1 MTRRLVLLRHAKSEW
16 PPGVPDEDRP
26 LAERGVR
33 DAVAVGE
40 LLAGDDALV
49 PDLVLYSSARRTRET
64 WKLASR
70 AWDTPPPSLEEPELY
85 GADADELIGL
95 VGELDQGVQTV
106 VLIGHE
112 PTMSTVATRL
122 AGPESSA
129 GDLERLREKF
139 PTSGLAVLRFE
150 SDWSGVAPGAGVLER
165 FEVPRG

>member
-1 MTRRLVLLRHAKSEW
+1 MTRRVVLLRHAKSDW

-40 LLAGDDALV
+40 LLAGDEALL
-49 PDLVLYSSARRTRET
+49 PDLVLHSSARRARET
-64 WKLASR
+64 WAMASR
-70 AWDTPPPSLEEPELY
+70 AWDTPPPALEEPELY

-95 VGELDQGVQTV
+95 VGELNQGVQTV
-106 VLIGHE
+106 VLVGHE
-112 PTMSTVATRL
+112 PTMSAAAAKL
-122 AGPESSA
+122 AGPESSE
-129 GDLERLREKF
+129 GDLERLKAKF
-139 PTSGLAVLRFE
+139 PTSGIAVLRFE

>member
-1 MTRRLVLLRHAKSEW
+1 MTRRLLLLRHAKSEW
-16 PPGVPDEDRP
+16 PPGVPDPDRP
-26 LAERGVR
+26 LAERGIR

-40 LLAGDDALV
+40 LLAGDEELL

-70 AWDTPPPSLEEPELY
+70 AWDTPPPSVEEPELY

-95 VGELDQGVQTV
+95 VGELDQGVATV

-112 PTMSTVATRL
+112 PTMSTAAAKL
-122 AGPESSA
+122 AGPRSSPE
-129 GDLERLREKF
+129 DLERLQEKF
-139 PTSGLAVLRFE
+139 PTSGVAVLRFE

>member
-1 MTRRLVLLRHAKSEW
+1 MTRRLVLLRHAKSDW

-40 LLAGDDALV
+40 LLAGDEALL

-64 WKLASR
+64 WTLASR

-150 SDWSGVAPGAGVLER
+150 TDWSGVSPGAGVLER
-165 FEVPRG
+165 FEVARG